1 MIATSGV
8 KSNMPALGMMRRRGA
23 RIGSVI
29 LSRIMISVFGL
40 VTNQDRITL
49 IKIAKVSTSHR
60 SRIKLNKIV
69 TVSYLPSSLAL
80 L

>member
-1 MIATSGV
+1 MATSGV

-29 LSRIMISVFGL
+29 LSSIMVSIFGL
-40 VTNQDRITL
+40 VTNQDRTTRM
-49 IKIAKVSTSHR
+49 KMAKVRTSQR
-60 SRIKLNKIV
+60 SRIKLNKIA
-69 TVSYLPSSLAL
+69 TVSYLPNSLAL